1 MLTIK
6 KDNILSAELFKGKRF
21 YLDANIIFR
30 MAGVNNEERKTV
42 TTGFVHHCQKA
53 GIELYCTSATLDEVY
68 RVITSQVEFIRGIA
82 GSSMP
87 VSSSMLES
95 INPSM
100 EINDFYKI

>member
-30 MAGVNNEERKTV
+30 MAGINNEERRTV
-42 TTGFVHHCQKA
+42 TTAFVHHCQKA

-68 RVITSQVEFIRGIA
+68 RVITSQVEFIRRDCGFVDA
-82 GSSMP
+82 S
-87 VSSSMLES
+87 
-95 INPSM
+95 
-100 EINDFYKI
+100 K